1 MTLPSSG
8 GLSFAQILAEIGDS
22 FPVTIPNANWRILAK
37 KPTGSL
43 IIPTDFYGKSWP
55 AITLAD
61 TKTTPNASSFSSV
74 NFGATDTNR
83 WIAIFLAIEDTASN
97 PGDTPT
103 MTGFTRIAASST
115 GNGSNTANGVAL
127 FVGQPSGTSGTV
139 SFNWSSTP
147 CTITV
152 LRVTGYDLSS
162 AYDSKANGD
171 LGGGTYD
178 IDIPTDGALIAMVT
192 RDSLGTDVT
201 FSGITERG
209 NDASPDHRREWA
221 WDILMALETNRT
233 VSYSPFSASQGLN
246 AWAIA
251 SFPRL

>member
-1 MTLPSSG
+1 MLPGIVGMVGFSG
-8 GLSFAQILAEIGDS
+8 DEVSIELVDTELTPSATSFAG
-22 FPVTIPNANWRILAK
+22 
-37 KPTGSL
+37 
-43 IIPTDFYGKSWP
+43 
-55 AITLAD
+55 
-61 TKTTPNASSFSSV
+61 V
-74 NFGATDTNR
+74 NFGPDGGGR
-83 WIAIFLAIEDTASN
+83 WVAIFLAIEDTASN
-97 PGDTPT
+97 PGSTPT

-127 FVGQPSGTSGTV
+127 FVGQPSGSSGTV

-147 CTITV
+147 CTIAV
-152 LRVTGYDLSS
+152 LRVMGYNL
-162 AYDSKANGD
+162 ATAHDSKANGD

-178 IDIPTDGALIAMVT
+178 IDIPTDGALMALVT

-221 WDILMALETNRT
+221 WDINMALETNRT
-233 VSYSPFSASQGLN
+233 VSYSPFSASQGFN

-251 SFPRL
+251 SFPRA